1 MYFVVGVATV
11 PEAPILVVA
20 IEIEVF
26 VAAQVL
32 FLADLVEAFVVPQVV
47 VV

>member
-1 MYFVVGVATV
+1 MGVAKV

-20 IEIEVF
+20 IGIEVF

-32 FLADLVEAFVVPQVV
+32 FEVDLVEAFVVLQVV
-47 VV
+47 VA